1 MPDAKHPDYPKL
13 EKKNKENLASRSNR
27 IRKPLQIDHET
38 GDLVISNFGRLPLV
52 GPTSGS
58 EYEQL
63 KKREAQKRVV
73 DEILLRLMRKFWK
86 CNQCGKIWP
95 GTQIRPQ
102 WSKALQAEI
111 LVCAD
116 PSCDA
121 PVVECE
127 APIIG
132 QDQTLQ

>member
-1 MPDAKHPDYPKL
+1 MPDAKHP
-13 EKKNKENLASRSNR
+13 ENPGSRSNT

-38 GDLVISNFGRLPLV
+38 GELDIPNFGRLPLV

-63 KKREAQKRVV
+63 KKREAEKR
-73 DEILLRLMRKFWK
+73 ELNKNLLALMRKFWK
-86 CNQCGKIWP
+86 CSQCGKIWP
-95 GTQIRPQ
+95 GTRIRPQ
-102 WSKALQAEI
+102 WSKALQTEI

-116 PSCDA
+116 PACDA

-127 APIIG
+127 APTIG
-132 QDQTLQ
+132 EATTLQ